1 MEFETQ
7 PRTNGGNKANRVT
20 TAVKRLRAATEPN
33 SGTSAKRRLGLRI

>member
-7 PRTNGGNKANRVT
+7 PRTNGDNNANRAA

-33 SGTSAKRRLGLRI
+33 SAKFAKRRLGLGI